1 MDNPIAIGNGQVL
14 APSKG
19 FTLLGVLFIVV
30 GLGIGMAA
38 LGKMWHTASQREK
51 EKELLFIGDQY
62 RRAIESFWRLSPGGV
77 KRLPKNFEE
86 LLADPRF
93 PTIVRH
99 LRRIYRDPMSREGKW
114 GIVKEPEGGISGIY
128 SISEGSPFKNAGF
141 EPEYQHFSGAKT
153 YQEWV
158 FRFDVEKAVKEA
170 AVAARR
176 GTPTSSGTLTPGT
189 PEAN

>member
-1 MDNPIAIGNGQVL
+1 
-14 APSKG
+14 
-19 FTLLGVLFIVV
+19 
-30 GLGIGMAA
+30 
-38 LGKMWHTASQREK
+38 
-51 EKELLFIGDQY
+51 
-62 RRAIESFWRLSPGGV
+62 
-77 KRLPKNFEE
+77 
-86 LLADPRF
+86 
-93 PTIVRH
+93 
-99 LRRIYRDPMSREGKW
+99 MSREGKW
-114 GIVKEPEGGISGIY
+114 GIVKETEGGISGIY